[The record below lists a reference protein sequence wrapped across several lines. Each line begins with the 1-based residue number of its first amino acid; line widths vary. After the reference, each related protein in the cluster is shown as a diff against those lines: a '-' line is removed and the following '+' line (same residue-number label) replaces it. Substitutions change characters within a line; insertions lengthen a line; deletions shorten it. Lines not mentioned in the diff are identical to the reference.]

1 MACLG
6 RLQYCSLWVLS
17 AKGAAMGTP
26 QDNHQDVTL
35 ERGDHSS
42 DATIESIKD
51 VWVKPEITE
60 FKPVTVARGI
70 SYRIGDGISNLC

>member
-1 MACLG
+1 ME
-6 RLQYCSLWVLS
+6 
-17 AKGAAMGTP
+17 TP
-26 QDNHQDVTL
+26 KDTSKDVAVAL
-35 ERGDHSS
+35 EQGDPMN
-42 DATIESIKD
+42 DGIKD

>member
-1 MACLG
+1 ME
-6 RLQYCSLWVLS
+6 
-17 AKGAAMGTP
+17 TP
-26 QDNHQDVTL
+26 TDQLQDVTL
-35 ERGDHSS
+35 DRGDA
-42 DATIESIKD
+42 ATDGTKD

>member
-1 MACLG
+1 ME
-6 RLQYCSLWVLS
+6 
-17 AKGAAMGTP
+17 TP
-26 QDNHQDVTL
+26 NDPNQDVTL
-35 ERGDHSS
+35 DRGDAVI
-42 DATIESIKD
+42 DGAKD

>member
-1 MACLG
+1 MEIPDA
-6 RLQYCSLWVLS
+6 Q
-17 AKGAAMGTP
+17 AQAQT
-26 QDNHQDVTL
+26 QDEDVASEPT
-35 ERGDHSS
+35 
-42 DATIESIKD
+42 DAQIEGIKD

>member
-1 MACLG
+1 ME
-6 RLQYCSLWVLS
+6 
-17 AKGAAMGTP
+17 TP
-26 QDNHQDVTL
+26 DAQAQDQDVAA
-35 ERGDHSS
+35 EPGDDST
-42 DATIESIKD
+42 DGTKD

>member
-1 MACLG
+1 ME
-6 RLQYCSLWVLS
+6 
-17 AKGAAMGTP
+17 TP
-26 QDNHQDVTL
+26 KDQHEDVALDRSDVTTD
-35 ERGDHSS
+35 G
-42 DATIESIKD
+42 IKE

>member
-1 MACLG
+1 METPTD
-6 RLQYCSLWVLS
+6 QTHD
-17 AKGAAMGTP
+17 GTLDP
-26 QDNHQDVTL
+26 
-35 ERGDHSS
+35 S
-42 DATIESIKD
+42 DATIDEVRE

>member
-1 MACLG
+1 MP
-6 RLQYCSLWVLS
+6 
-17 AKGAAMGTP
+17 TP
-26 QDNHQDVTL
+26 NDPGVEINL
-35 ERGDHSS
+35 ERGDTASEATS
-42 DATIESIKD
+42 DVIKD

>member
-1 MACLG
+1 MEIPDAQA
-6 RLQYCSLWVLS
+6 RSRSQF
-17 AKGAAMGTP
+17 
-26 QDNHQDVTL
+26 QDQDVVS
-35 ERGDHSS
+35 EPP
-42 DATIESIKD
+42 DAPADGTKD